1 MGHGDH
7 SLDSEGPA
15 RLSNFRIYGI
25 RWYRR
30 GGIWCCTVRSNVNRC
45 TVGVYRDDSWSA
57 DAALP
62 DDVREHAFAMRPAR
76 DCLCGRHTLTD
87 IPAKDWVLATIRDR
101 GAGHHYRYQVSGTN
115 LNFPPCHPS
124 HNFTWSVPT
133 LDDERYDTST
143 ARQES
148 AQ

>member
-7 SLDSEGPA
+7 SLDSDEPS

-76 DCLCGRHTLTD
+76 DCLCGRHTLTVHPKEPWNAEVRERCMALGPTD
-87 IPAKDWVLATIRDR
+87 VTPRHDKME
-101 GAGHHYRYQVSGTN
+101 HYSSQCSCCYLNITHTQALHAARLGNSGT
-115 LNFPPCHPS
+115 
-124 HNFTWSVPT
+124 
-133 LDDERYDTST
+133 
-143 ARQES
+143 
-148 AQ
+148 